1 MLMLAHSALKGARLE
16 PQQAHLAKDNGVQHR
31 TFHGRTT
38 SPYEKDKS
46 TGPRLFSVSVLKPT
60 PPLNAYIQGQSSLS
74 VDRTAPIIKTEVRN
88 DV

>member
-46 TGPRLFSVSVLKPT
+46 TGPRLFS
-60 PPLNAYIQGQSSLS
+60 IGQLLLS
-74 VDRTAPIIKTEVRN
+74 KRKFGMTSKTAMHSDIVGAN
-88 DV
+88 